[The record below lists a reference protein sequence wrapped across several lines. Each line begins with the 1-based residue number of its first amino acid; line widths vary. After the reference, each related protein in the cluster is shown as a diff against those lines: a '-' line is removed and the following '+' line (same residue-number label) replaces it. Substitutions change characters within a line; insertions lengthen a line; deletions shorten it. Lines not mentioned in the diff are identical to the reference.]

1 MDRLSLIGLN
11 HYQNKENILVL
22 ETATAQK
29 ASEVI
34 SEILEKYSD
43 FKTALFLS
51 GGSTPKKLYEHIA
64 AEKMIKAGALGQI
77 DERYGEPS
85 HKNSNESMIAS
96 TGLIE
101 YFESLNIRFYPILQT
116 DVEVENDAQQYD
128 EALRFILKYFPKSVG
143 ILGIGED
150 GHTAG
155 IPAIPEIVTKMQEDH
170 SSLVD
175 YYEAEKYGARITMN
189 FAALSMLDLII
200 ILVLGQEKREI
211 LSQMFKEGSIE
222 DLPARFYKTPGI
234 AEKTIIVTDQM
245 IA

>member
-1 MDRLSLIGLN
+1 MDRSSLIGLN

-34 SEILEKYSD
+34 VEILDRYSD

-51 GGSTPKKLYEHIA
+51 GGSTPKKLYEFIA
-64 AEKMIKAGALGQI
+64 AGKNVKAGAVGQI
-77 DERYGEPS
+77 DERFGEPM
-85 HKNSNESMIAS
+85 HKNSNQQMIS
-96 TGLIE
+96 ETGLIE
-101 YFESLNIRFYPILQT
+101 YFESLNIRFYPILQA
-116 DVEVENDAQQYD
+116 EKSIEEDARDYD
-128 EALRFILKYFPKSVG
+128 EALRFVTKYFPKTVG

-155 IPAIPEIVTKMQEDH
+155 IPAIPEIVTKISEDQ

-200 ILVLGQEKREI
+200 VLALGQEKREI
-211 LSQMFKEGSIE
+211 LAQMFRDGSVE
-222 DLPARFYKTPGI
+222 ELPARFYKNPGI